1 MGIGKYFNQ
10 AQREALLATALSG
23 VTGMATVGLLYAH
36 YKPLIFL
43 SGILVAITLFFWRIR
58 FRFLYGVIELAFGL
72 YVLWYVADKGR
83 GSFSSAFSAGF
94 DTFQLSV
101 VLIQTFGAIYI
112 LIRSLD
118 NLLQGTPN
126 KYENSYRDEAA
137 TMARLI
143 NSTDVQRSF
152 LDRSLRRGAR

>member
-1 MGIGKYFNQ
+1 MRVWGLWHNRSGNRRGSEMGIGKYFNP
-10 AQREALLATALSG
+10 AQREALLATTLSG

-36 YKPLIFL
+36 DKRLIFL
-43 SGILVAITLFFWRIR
+43 SGILVAVTLFFWRIR

-83 GSFSSAFSAGF
+83 GSFSAAFSTDF

-112 LIRSLD
+112 LIRSFD
-118 NLLQGTPN
+118 NLLQGLPTN
-126 KYENSYRDEAA
+126 TRVSIE
-137 TMARLI
+137 TRLQQWH
-143 NSTDVQRSF
+143 V
-152 LDRSLRRGAR
+152 